1 MYFGYWDAFF
11 PLNAFVYTRLI
22 IFTEDV
28 DFRGR
33 ESEIEDRGSGIGKS
47 NNNNYK
53 NCRNKYKKFTYILP
67 C

>member
-1 MYFGYWDAFF
+1 M
-11 PLNAFVYTRLI
+11 
-22 IFTEDV
+22 

-53 NCRNKYKKFTYILP
+53 NCRNKYKNLGIYFHVNFYALSSDHLREQFLDYG
-67 C
+67 

>member
-1 MYFGYWDAFF
+1 M
-11 PLNAFVYTRLI
+11 LVKLKI
-22 IFTEDV
+22 SLMEDV

-33 ESEIEDRGSGIGKS
+33 ESEIEDRVRGSVKN